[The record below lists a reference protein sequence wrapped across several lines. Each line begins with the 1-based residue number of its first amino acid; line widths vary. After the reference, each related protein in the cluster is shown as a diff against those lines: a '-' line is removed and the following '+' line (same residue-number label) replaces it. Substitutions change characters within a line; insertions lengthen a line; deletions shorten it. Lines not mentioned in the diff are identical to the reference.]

1 MKKLF
6 YFLTAIIIYTFPVLS
21 NPIVLPKA
29 YISELKFDTNN
40 NWVLEISFEIGIP
53 YYHQQY
59 DSICIS
65 TSYGFSRINLENVK
79 DSSLIMVVDSD
90 SLSKTLAIN
99 KNGDCIKL
107 YSYLSNQY
115 FDDVGVDSLIFG
127 NYKDSKFDSIPS
139 GYSIARIYF
148 NMFALDKSPTIGL
161 PNDTIGTCGTLKG
174 FMYDKNNNL
183 ISSGTFILDNPIIF
197 QNNSMFSTKVFSRKF
212 TVEGMLQQTA
222 CCIFRGIV
230 FDTLRLDVYPDSIY
244 YQDIHISS
252 DIVDG
257 IKGKKPEESKYAN
270 IINYPNP
277 FNLSTTFYIK
287 VPNQFAGKQGIINI
301 YNVKG
306 QLIKSIRVKGNSR
319 ITWNS
324 KNSFGQILSSG
335 VYYYQFV
342 LGRQIIKNGSMILLK

>member
-6 YFLTAIIIYTFPVLS
+6 FFLASIIIYTFPVLS

-29 YISELKFDTNN
+29 YISELKFDINN
-40 NWVLEISFEIGIP
+40 NWVLEISFEAEAP

-65 TSYGFSRINLENVK
+65 TSYGFSRINLEYVK

-90 SLSKTLAIN
+90 SLLKPLAIN
-99 KNGDCIKL
+99 KSGDCIKL
-107 YSYLSNQY
+107 YSYISNQY
-115 FDDVGVDSLIFG
+115 FEDAGIDSLIFG
-127 NYKDSKFDSIPS
+127 NFKGSKFDSIPS
-139 GYSIARIYF
+139 GYSIARIYLNTF
-148 NMFALDKSPTIGL
+148 TLDKSPTIGL
-161 PNDTIGTCGTLKG
+161 PNDTIGTCGTLTG

-183 ISSGTFILDNPIIF
+183 ISSGTFILNNPIIF

-222 CCIFRGIV
+222 CCTFRGIV

-252 DIVDG
+252 DIVVG
-257 IKGKKPEESKYAN
+257 IKERKTAEGKNFN

-277 FNLSTTFYIK
+277 FNLSTTFYVK
-287 VPNQFAGKQGIINI
+287 VPNQFAGEQGIINI
-301 YNVKG
+301 YNVNG
-306 QLIKSIRVKGNSR
+306 QLIKTIRVKGNSR
-319 ITWNS
+319 VTWDS